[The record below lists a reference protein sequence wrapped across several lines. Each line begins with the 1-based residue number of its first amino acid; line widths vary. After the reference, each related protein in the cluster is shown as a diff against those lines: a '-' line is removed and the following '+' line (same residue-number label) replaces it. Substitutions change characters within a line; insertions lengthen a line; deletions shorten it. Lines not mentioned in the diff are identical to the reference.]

1 MSNYISEPNQHIEE
15 YLDYYFDGEKNFEY
29 AVLLNGAWG
38 SGKTWFVKKYLE
50 KKQDGKRKICYVSLN
65 GIAKIS
71 MIDEAIF
78 KSIHP
83 ILGSK
88 GAKLVGQLGKGL
100 LKATL
105 KVDLDGDSKPDVSV
119 NATLPSLNLP
129 DYLKIDEKFIL
140 VFDDLERCELKK
152 EEVLGYI
159 NYFVEQEG
167 IKTLIV
173 SNEEEI
179 TNNGDYSKK
188 KEKLVGATFYYIE
201 DQDLA
206 IQSILHEVENEDLEN
221 LFISNF
227 KLIKQTFNQVGYKNL
242 RSFKQAI
249 FDFERFY
256 KKTYFEYKGTF
267 DSEIF
272 QRVLKAFL
280 ILSLENKKGY
290 FDKKILEFKKDE
302 KVEDVKLED
311 NKKIDATSKILKS
324 LRGITSIDSENF
336 LNKYNCSLS
345 DFIFSQKNWNEILNQ
360 NILDEKKVSEEL
372 YDVYFRFKEEK
383 PTWLQLMDFWDLN
396 EVEFDVLVHKAK
408 KEIDDGLYT
417 HITDILHTISMLI
430 YFKEHNLIH
439 FNIESLLPLAIS
451 KSKELFNVSEKIR
464 KIEDSSFREHS
475 GQYGF
480 YAKEIPLFKK
490 LMDDIVKSYEE
501 KYREKNSERVKELLS
516 LMESDA
522 WLFAQRIILN
532 NSEENLY
539 YNFPI
544 LKEIDT
550 NIFASKLC
558 NIIRNNS
565 NHILN
570 GLNIRY
576 STQGSF
582 NMYIEEKSWL
592 DSVENHIKTSIL
604 PSADKILRA
613 KINLYILPKIAE
625 IKEKAVN

>member
-1 MSNYISEPNQHIEE
+1 M
-15 YLDYYFDGEKNFEY
+15 
-29 AVLLNGAWG
+29 
-38 SGKTWFVKKYLE
+38 
-50 KKQDGKRKICYVSLN
+50 
-65 GIAKIS
+65 
-71 MIDEAIF
+71 
-78 KSIHP
+78 
-83 ILGSK
+83 
-88 GAKLVGQLGKGL
+88 
-100 LKATL
+100 
-105 KVDLDGDSKPDVSV
+105 
-119 NATLPSLNLP
+119 
-129 DYLKIDEKFIL
+129 
-140 VFDDLERCELKK
+140 
-152 EEVLGYI
+152 
-159 NYFVEQEG
+159 
-167 IKTLIV
+167 

-179 TNNGDYSKK
+179 TNNVDYSKK

-206 IQSILHEVENEDLEN
+206 IKSILHDVKKEELKN
-221 LFISNF
+221 LLNSNF
-227 KLIKQTFNQVGYKNL
+227 ELIKQTFNQVGYKNL
-242 RSFKQAI
+242 RSFKQTI

-256 KKTYFEYKGTF
+256 KKAYFEYKGTF

-290 FDKKILEFKKDE
+290 FDKEILEFKKDE
-302 KVEDVKLED
+302 KLDEEKKTDAETTVLE
-311 NKKIDATSKILKS
+311 LF
-324 LRGITSIDSENF
+324 RGITSVDSKIF
-336 LNKYNCSLS
+336 MNKYNCSLS

-372 YDVYFRFKEEK
+372 YEVYFRFKQEK

-396 EVEFDVLVHKAK
+396 EIEFDILVNKAK

-451 KSKELFNVSEKIR
+451 KSKELFNVNEKIR

-480 YAKEIPLFKK
+480 YATDIPHFKQF
-490 LMDDIVKSYEE
+490 MSEIVKSYEE

-613 KINLYILPKIAE
+613 KINLYILPKIVE